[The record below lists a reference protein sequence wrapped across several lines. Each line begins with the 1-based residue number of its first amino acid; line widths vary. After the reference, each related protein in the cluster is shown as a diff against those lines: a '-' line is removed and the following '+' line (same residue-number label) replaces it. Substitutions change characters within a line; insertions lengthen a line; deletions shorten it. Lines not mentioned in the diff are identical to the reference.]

1 MINVVVVLFILPL
14 NSVLS
19 HEDNANEFD
28 FLVNRVTDC
37 FFINN
42 DVETV
47 QLVCDNIGGNYP
59 RDNCY
64 SSLFVT
70 GSQEINRSKVKYLKS
85 GQCLSSSRYA

>member
-19 HEDNANEFD
+19 HEHKADEFD

-42 DVETV
+42 DVE
-47 QLVCDNIGGNYP
+47 
-59 RDNCY
+59 
-64 SSLFVT
+64 
-70 GSQEINRSKVKYLKS
+70 KVELDKIWVISCTLD
-85 GQCLSSSRYA
+85 